1 MERDYIKQGD
11 CLQLMDELPEKSI
24 DMILCDLPY
33 GETNNPRDRPLP
45 FGALWR
51 QYKRI
56 IKSNGAVL
64 LFGQGKFFIDLAASN
79 REWYRYD
86 LIWDKVLTTGFL
98 NAKRMP
104 LRRHEKIAVFY
115 NRLPTYHP
123 QYETGHAAARAR
135 ESVSDERVSEPKLR
149 KIFAIGGYA
158 GGKQG
163 EVPDEHIAVCKAASE
178 QGAAS
183 DGKAGT
189 ALGIPDT
196 NLYKYGGNRI
206 G

>member
-79 REWYRYD
+79 R
-86 LIWDKVLTTGFL
+86 I
-98 NAKRMP
+98 
-104 LRRHEKIAVFY
+104 
-115 NRLPTYHP
+115 
-123 QYETGHAAARAR
+123 
-135 ESVSDERVSEPKLR
+135 
-149 KIFAIGGYA
+149 
-158 GGKQG
+158 
-163 EVPDEHIAVCKAASE
+163 
-178 QGAAS
+178 
-183 DGKAGT
+183 
-189 ALGIPDT
+189 
-196 NLYKYGGNRI
+196 
-206 G
+206 